1 MATELLQLI
10 NFITLVTVVL
20 SIVKYWYL
28 GKGKN
33 GILGLCSIQILVSA
47 LQIVYNVMV
56 VQINP
61 ALWTSYL
68 YIPLLFFGIYAA
80 VKGIGNR

>member
-1 MATELLQLI
+1 MI
-10 NFITLVTVVL
+10 TVVL
-20 SIVKYWYL
+20 SVVKYWYL
-28 GKGKN
+28 GKGKH
-33 GILGLCSIQILVSA
+33 GILGLCAVQIVVSV
-47 LQIVYNVMV
+47 LQIVYNVLV
-56 VQINP
+56 VQVSS